1 MLLQAK
7 QQELQKPG
15 DHLVYGW
22 TLVEVTKV
30 TKHENYPIICN
41 SGQNS
46 DWNLSSSSS
55 KWN

>member
-30 TKHENYPIICN
+30 TKHENYPTICN